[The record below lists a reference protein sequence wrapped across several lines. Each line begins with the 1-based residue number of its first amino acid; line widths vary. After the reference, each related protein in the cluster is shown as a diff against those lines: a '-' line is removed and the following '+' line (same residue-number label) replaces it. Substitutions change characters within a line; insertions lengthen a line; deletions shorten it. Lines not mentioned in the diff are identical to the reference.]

1 MRLPLL
7 SPHVTPVLQR
17 LAEALE
23 DLDFHAAEDGWSA
36 QSTQRAADKVDVLVE
51 VVALLVGLDETED
64 AELIEVFAREYAACA
79 G

>member
-7 SPHVTPVLQR
+7 SPYVTPVLQR

-23 DLDFHAAEDGWSA
+23 DLDFHVAEDGWSA
-36 QSTQRAADKVDVLVE
+36 RSTQRAADKVDVLVE

-64 AELIEVFAREYAACA
+64 AELIEVFAREYAACV